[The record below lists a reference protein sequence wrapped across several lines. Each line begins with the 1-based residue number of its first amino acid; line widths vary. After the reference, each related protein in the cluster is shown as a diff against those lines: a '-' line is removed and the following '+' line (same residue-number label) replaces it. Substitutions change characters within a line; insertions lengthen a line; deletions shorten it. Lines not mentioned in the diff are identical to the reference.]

1 MTAPSLI
8 LGVLPLM
15 FASGVGVAS
24 RTSIGFVVFGGM
36 VAASVVGVVFIPMLY
51 YVVERARD
59 ACWRSAKKRGTEAIN
74 FASRRMIDLYS
85 SRRRMP
91 DGRQNPLSL
100 LLLESKVRR
109 RRAGLSSGRLDAA
122 RDTA

>member
-36 VAASVVGVVFIPMLY
+36 VAASVAGVVFIPVLY
-51 YVVERARD
+51 YVVERA
-59 ACWRSAKKRGTEAIN
+59 A
-74 FASRRMIDLYS
+74 
-85 SRRRMP
+85 
-91 DGRQNPLSL
+91 
-100 LLLESKVRR
+100 
-109 RRAGLSSGRLDAA
+109 GRLGTRVGD
-122 RDTA
+122 RGRSLEPSRSISSQGV